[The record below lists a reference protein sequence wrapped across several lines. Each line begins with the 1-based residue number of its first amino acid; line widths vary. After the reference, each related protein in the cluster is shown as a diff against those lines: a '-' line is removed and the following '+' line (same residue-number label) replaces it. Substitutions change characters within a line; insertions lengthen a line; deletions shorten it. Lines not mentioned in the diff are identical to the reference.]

1 MPEFPTSVL
10 VGDSA
15 VLETVYESTDG
26 GPAASERG
34 SHEFVYVP
42 HTFGQDMAGCPNM
55 TGEKLP
61 TTDLLS
67 IAVSSATSSL
77 RFRVSKVYV

>member
-42 HTFGQDMAGCPNM
+42 HTFGQDMAGCPNV
-55 TGEKLP
+55 
-61 TTDLLS
+61 TDLLS
-67 IAVSSATSSL
+67 IAVSTATSSL
-77 RFRVSKVYV
+77 RFRVSKIYV